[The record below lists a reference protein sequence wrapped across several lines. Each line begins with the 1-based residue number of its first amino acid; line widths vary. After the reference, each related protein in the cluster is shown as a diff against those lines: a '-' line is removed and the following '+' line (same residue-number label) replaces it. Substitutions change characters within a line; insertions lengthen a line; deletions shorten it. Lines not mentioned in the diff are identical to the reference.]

1 MKPLDQS
8 PGLIPDRLRCEYLV
22 NPLGIDAVRP
32 RLSWIVQSGER
43 EQVQTAYQVLVASTV
58 AQAGRG

>member
-8 PGLIPDRLRCEYLV
+8 PGLSPDRLRCEYLV
-22 NPLGIDAVRP
+22 NPLGIDAVGP

-43 EQVQTAYQVLVASTV
+43 EQVQTAYRVLVAST
-58 AQAGRG
+58 AHGLAEG